1 QGQSWG
7 WADART
13 LGWLGAG
20 AAALIAFLFV
30 ERSSA
35 HPILD
40 LKVLRR
46 RPVAL
51 ALTAG
56 GLGQTVAFTMPG
68 LAILLALYP
77 AIPGVSDGLGWT
89 AHHNAVVSVSWNLVM
104 FGTGMLVSRY
114 LRRFDARRVWCAG
127 LAVMAVG
134 YTLVGFFHGDE
145 LQLIVTSCVANVGAG
160 VVVSV
165 APVLVIGVVS
175 RDEQGLG
182 SGMLNMLIS
191 LFGAVVTA
199 GAYAVLG
206 ASSTTVDGTA
216 FYLDAGYSGI
226 FWLGA
231 AVTVVAL
238 VLSVFIPRLREPE
251 ESPAGG

>member
-1 QGQSWG
+1 
-7 WADART
+7 
-13 LGWLGAG
+13 
-20 AAALIAFLFV
+20 
-30 ERSSA
+30 
-35 HPILD
+35 
-40 LKVLRR
+40 
-46 RPVAL
+46 
-51 ALTAG
+51 
-56 GLGQTVAFTMPG
+56 MPG

-104 FGTGMLVSRY
+104 FGTGMLDSRH

-127 LAVMAVG
+127 LAVMVVG

-145 LQLIVTSCVANVGAG
+145 LQLIVTSCVADLGSG
-160 VVVSV
+160 VVVAV

-175 RDEQGLG
+175 PDEQGLG
-182 SGMLNMLIS
+182 GGMLIS

-206 ASSTTVDGTA
+206 AHSTTVEGTA

-238 VLSVFIPRLREPE
+238 VLSVFIPRLRDPE
-251 ESPAGG
+251 EDPTDG